1 MANAAIAATTNRR
14 KFIGF
19 KPLLGLESRKNT
31 LTNRPR
37 QKIILSAHRDA
48 LESRALPHNM
58 DWWIWTLIGF
68 FFLALEFVTT
78 TMHSAFFAAGAFLV
92 AILVAVHLDLPLW
105 AQLLIFTLFSLIT
118 LLILRPLIV
127 AKLNLSKTKYVD
139 TMVGEQA
146 IAMDDIPVA
155 AFGKAEMRGST
166 WSARNVG
173 ETALTRGQRCV
184 VERIEGLVLHLKAG

>member
-1 MANAAIAATTNRR
+1 
-14 KFIGF
+14 
-19 KPLLGLESRKNT
+19 
-31 LTNRPR
+31 
-37 QKIILSAHRDA
+37 
-48 LESRALPHNM
+48 M

-92 AILVAVHLDLPLW
+92 AILVAVHLNLPLW
-105 AQLLIFTLFSLIT
+105 GQLLIFTLFSLIT
-118 LLILRPLIV
+118 LLIIRPLV
-127 AKLNLSKTKYVD
+127 VKKLKLSSTKYVD

-146 IAMDDIPVA
+146 IAMDDIGVA

-166 WSARNVG
+166 WNARNVG

-184 VERIEGLVLHLKAG
+184 VEKVEGLVLHLKAG

>member
-1 MANAAIAATTNRR
+1 M
-14 KFIGF
+14 
-19 KPLLGLESRKNT
+19 ESGKNT
-31 LTNRPR
+31 LSNTLR
-37 QKIILSAHRDA
+37 QKIILSAA
-48 LESRALPHNM
+48 AVTVESADSPHNM
-58 DWWIWTLIGF
+58 NWWIWTLIGF

-92 AILVAVHLDLPLW
+92 AILVGAHLDLPLW

-118 LLILRPLIV
+118 LLLIRPLIV

-146 IAMDDIPVA
+146 IAIDDIPPA

-173 ETALTRGQRCV
+173 ETGLTRGQRCV
-184 VERIEGLVLHLKAG
+184 VEKVEGLVLHLKAG